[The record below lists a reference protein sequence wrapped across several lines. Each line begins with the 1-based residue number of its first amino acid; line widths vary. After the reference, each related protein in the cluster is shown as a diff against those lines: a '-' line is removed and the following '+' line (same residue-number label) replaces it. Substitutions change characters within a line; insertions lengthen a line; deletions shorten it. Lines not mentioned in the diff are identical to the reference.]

1 MCISET
7 TGNLL
12 ESCQHTGIETTP
24 ATQSLTVGRRA
35 FLGGLATIGIT
46 SSIASQTH
54 AFDEPAATD
63 AAPAKPAESLIK
75 ELYASL
81 STEQQKQNVHAY
93 NHKSDGTLAR
103 HGMYNAPYGGKKIG
117 DQYSK
122 TQQELIDRILK
133 AMTRNDEGYTK
144 ITRGGRFD
152 TSKNLQGCG
161 AAFFGNATDENKF
174 CFMFTSHH
182 LTIRCDGNS
191 APGAAATA

>member
-12 ESCQHTGIETTP
+12 ESCQHTGTA
-24 ATQSLTVGRRA
+24 ATQFPPVARRA
-35 FLGGLATIGIT
+35 FLGSLATIGIA
-46 SSIASQTH
+46 SSIASQTQ

-63 AAPAKPAESLIK
+63 ATPAKPAESLIK

-81 STEQQKQNVHAY
+81 STKQRNDNVYAY
-93 NHKSDGTLAR
+93 NKKSDGGLTR

-133 AMTRNDEGYTK
+133 AMTRDEEGYVK

-152 TSKNLQGCG
+152 SSNNLQGCG
-161 AAFFGNATDENKF
+161 ASFFGNATDENKY

-191 APGAAATA
+191 APG